1 MRGDLGEREETD
13 EVFLHLLEGGNEE
26 DDGEWDDGS
35 VLVCGGDVWYLLD
48 DGSKEKEYICI
59 F

>member
-1 MRGDLGEREETD
+1 MREREETD